1 MYIRKGNIFGGS
13 AARNIGRV
21 LLFTLVT
28 VAFMSSAFGQDSTNL
43 KFKGAIGVIPVTGV
57 NAATGAVNLNVVRNV
72 NPGNP
77 WRIASFD
84 ALITPDSHIRAVG
97 RGLLL
102 AAGNGIGTNAGQSV
116 HVSLFCGSG
125 ASTTEHDSTASGVRL
140 QADGDFAIDDV
151 LSPALPTTCTTPTL
165 LIRNV
170 GNVWFAAGIQKLE
183 SDQN

>member
-1 MYIRKGNIFGGS
+1 MNIRNRNILGSS
-13 AARNIGRV
+13 AARSIGRV

-28 VAFMSSAFGQDSTNL
+28 LAGISAFGQDSNNL

-57 NAATGAVNLNVVRNV
+57 SATGAVNLNVVRNV
-72 NPGNP
+72 PPGNP

-84 ALITPDSHIRAVG
+84 AVIMPDGRVKAVG

-116 HVSLFCGSG
+116 HVTLFCGSG
-125 ASTTEHDSTASGVRL
+125 SNTTSHDSPVSGVRL

-151 LSPALPTTCTTPTL
+151 LSPAVPPTCATPTL

-170 GNVWFAAGIQKLE
+170 GGVWFAAGIQKLD
-183 SDQN
+183 SGQN